1 MENYRG
7 TFLPIRSRND
17 PIWLTNDLSIYH
29 QSIKKNVGRCL
40 QYAVKQHLSTTA
52 DQYSVWISPGPLGFM
67 PLYILEQM
75 LTKQLNSR
83 AEEKMQALDNVAS
96 SLPGKVKWESYPAEW
111 KMNMVDGC

>member
-1 MENYRG
+1 MTY
-7 TFLPIRSRND
+7 
-17 PIWLTNDLSIYH
+17 
-29 QSIKKNVGRCL
+29 QSIINQLKKMLEGVFNN
-40 QYAVKQHLSTTA
+40 AVKQHLSTTA
-52 DQYSVWISPGPLGFM
+52 DQYSVWISPGPLGVM